1 MLDQACTNFPR
12 RQHAGDIGTD
22 IVLVTELLAE
32 RRAHDGAANT
42 GWGAEVRLA
51 RLPAR
56 TGEAWHYG
64 QQIVTTQTASRRHLL
79 TGVDLRHIGDFDGAT
94 RL

>member
-1 MLDQACTNFPR
+1 MR
-12 RQHAGDIGTD
+12 VSTD

-32 RRAHDGAANT
+32 RGAHDRATNA

-56 TGEAWHYG
+56 TGKAWHYG

-79 TGVDLRHIGDFDGAT
+79 TGVDLRHVGGFGGAT
-94 RL
+94 QQENPL